1 MIKRYLALLSASL
14 ILTISSS
21 TFVSEAMPI
30 KASVYQTQKPMTTE
44 MTFEGKDNIRRV
56 LKISDQDVITLVAK
70 EKNIKP
76 EEVKL
81 LDIQTLKDK
90 AVVMTEQCLWLSGGS
105 VATIKESDLI
115 KYDIVKLDRVYL
127 KNFKYI
133 EFEGKKRLVAGYMSP
148 IGYLSE
154 DKDTQDLRPAM
165 AQKINGTIQTRQFP
179 EKYKELDKPSITGE
193 TRILS
198 GTWYKV
204 FITGVKDGDNFFIS
218 PGKADQIKVVK
229 REGIVAGIRITK

>member
-1 MIKRYLALLSASL
+1 MKKRYLALLSASL

-30 KASVYQTQKPMTTE
+30 KTSVYQTQKPMTTE
-44 MTFEGKDNIRRV
+44 MTLEGREGFRKV

-133 EFEGKKRLVAGYMSP
+133 EFEGNKRLVADYMSP
-148 IGYLSE
+148 IGYLSI
-154 DKDTQDLRPAM
+154 DRDIQDLRPYM
-165 AQKINGTIQTRQFP
+165 AQEINGTIQTRQFP
-179 EKYKELDKPSITGE
+179 EKYKEGDKPSITGE

-204 FITGVKDGDNFFIS
+204 FIKGIKDGDNFFIS
-218 PGKADQIKVVK
+218 PQKRDQLKLEK
-229 REGIVAGIRITK
+229 RDGIVAGIRITK